1 MGAFERV
8 IRVLVVDDCEPIR
21 EMIRVILTSEPDI
34 TVVGE
39 AADGADA
46 VAKAS
51 LLKPDIVTMD
61 IEMPVMGG
69 LEAIKKIMAQNP
81 LPILVVT
88 SLTDV
93 RTAFDAVSNGA
104 LDVIGKPDMSP
115 ESAQDLVKR
124 VRRLSRVDIPKHLS
138 VMGRQLHKNAESEKS
153 PLSPVTKGSIIA
165 IAASTGGPQ
174 AINSILSQLPATFP
188 VPIIIAQHIAEG
200 FTKGMADW
208 LNSGTP
214 LKVAVASNG
223 DILKAGNVYLNP
235 AEHSMRIIESG
246 IILLGDRDRQQ
257 IYNPSC
263 DIPLVSV
270 ASAYRERSVGLIL
283 SGMGDDGAKGI
294 QAIKKSG
301 GVALAQDEKSSV
313 VYGMNRCAVE
323 LGCIDKILPL
333 DDIPAELM
341 LRVGGWQ

>member
-1 MGAFERV
+1 MGGSEGA

-21 EMIRVILTSEPDI
+21 EMIRAILSAEPDI
-34 TVVGE
+34 VVVGE

-69 LEAIKKIMAQNP
+69 LEAIKRIMAQNP
-81 LPILVVT
+81 LPILVIT

-104 LDVIGKPDMSP
+104 LDVIEKPNMSP

-124 VRRLSRVDIPKHLS
+124 LRRLSRVDVPKHLS
-138 VMGRQLHKNAESEKS
+138 VMGRRPHKHAESEKA
-153 PLSPVTKGSIIA
+153 PLPPVTKGSIIA

-174 AINSILSQLPATFP
+174 AINSILSQLPATLP

-200 FTKGMADW
+200 FTQGMADW

-214 LKVAVASNG
+214 LKVAVACNG
-223 DILKAGNVYLNP
+223 DILKNGNVYLNP
-235 AEHSMRIIESG
+235 AEHSMRITESG
-246 IILLGDRDRQQ
+246 MILLSDRDRQQ

-263 DIPLVSV
+263 DIPLASV
-270 ASAYRERSVGLIL
+270 ASAYRGRCVGLIL
-283 SGMGDDGAKGI
+283 SGMGDDGAKGM

-301 GVALAQDEKSSV
+301 GVTLAQDEKSSV

-323 LGCIDKILPL
+323 LGCIDKILQL
-333 DDIPAELM
+333 DDIPAELL
-341 LRVGGWQ
+341 LRVGGRQ

>member
-1 MGAFERV
+1 MGISGGA

-21 EMIRVILTSEPDI
+21 EMIRAILTSEPDI
-34 TVVGE
+34 VVVGE

-69 LEAIKKIMAQNP
+69 LEAIKRIMAQNP
-81 LPILVVT
+81 LPILVIT

-104 LDVIGKPDMSP
+104 LDVIEKPKMSP
-115 ESAQDLVKR
+115 ESMQDLVKR
-124 VRRLSRVDIPKHLS
+124 VRRLSRVDIPKHLA
-138 VMGRQLHKNAESEKS
+138 VMGRQPLKHVESRKA

-214 LKVAVASNG
+214 LKVSVACNG
-223 DILKAGNVYLNP
+223 DILKTGNVYLNP
-235 AEHSMRIIESG
+235 AEHSMRITESG
-246 IILLGDRDRQQ
+246 MVLLGDRDRQQ

-263 DIPLVSV
+263 DIPLFSV
-270 ASAYRERSVGLIL
+270 ASAYRERCVGLIL

-294 QAIKKSG
+294 QEIKKSG
-301 GVALAQDEKSSV
+301 GITLAQDEKSSV

-333 DDIPAELM
+333 DDIPAELV
-341 LRVGGWQ
+341 LRVNGSQ